1 MITRNARPPELN
13 RPPSSALDGLAHALR
28 TGVDLHDPGDRR
40 VPYALATL
48 SAYAYADEL
57 TVATMAS
64 RLGLEG
70 NHCRMASEFVDA
82 LFICSTAFL
91 VQSADG
97 RVVILIYRG
106 TAPES
111 LIAWLAD
118 LQIDPEQITIDFR
131 GQMLTSSVHRGF
143 YRNVRA
149 TGLDVVAALRRALD
163 AQTVTLDADGHP
175 QPVKH
180 AMQSLY
186 ITGHSLGAAMAALA
200 ALLMR
205 SDTANDPI
213 VSTLKGVVTF
223 AQPMVCDPGLA
234 EFVDR
239 DERLAPAIVR
249 YVYGHDAVP
258 QLPPKASGPFAH
270 FGPEIRHTG
279 PEIGGS
285 WTPSAQNTEQM
296 RCLMPR
302 LLLLGPSFLARQLA
316 VGRRLHFAASLDDHL
331 PAHYMAS
338 LAPGDLRSEFG
349 D

>member
-1 MITRNARPPELN
+1 MITRNARAPELH
-13 RPPSSALDGLAHALR
+13 RPLSSALVGLAGALR
-28 TGVDLHDPGDRR
+28 AGVDLHDPGDRR

-64 RLGLEG
+64 RLGLVG
-70 NHCRMASEFVDA
+70 NHCRMVSEFVDA
-82 LFICSTAFL
+82 LFISSTAFL

-97 RVVILIYRG
+97 RVVILVYRG

-118 LQIDPEQITIDFR
+118 LQVDPQQITIDFR
-131 GQMLTSSVHRGF
+131 GQKLTSSVHRGF

-149 TGLDVVAALRRALD
+149 TGLEVVAGLRRALG
-163 AQTVTLDADGHP
+163 AQTVTTDATGQS
-175 QPVKH
+175 QPVQH

-205 SDTANDPI
+205 SDSAHDEI
-213 VSTLKGVVTF
+213 VSRLKGVVTF

-239 DERLAPAIVR
+239 DVRLAPAIVR
-249 YVYGHDAVP
+249 YLYGHDAVP

-270 FGPEIRHTG
+270 FGREIRHTG

-285 WTPSAQNTEQM
+285 WALSAEKTEQM
-296 RCLMPR
+296 RSLLPR

-316 VGRRLHFAASLDDHL
+316 VGRRLRFAASIDDHL
-331 PAHYMAS
+331 PAHYMAA